1 MTFQPVI
8 PLGGL
13 AGWEFLKRTRDR
25 QEQSFVAS
33 PIVTQATGSFGGAFS
48 KIRSAAELV
57 ENRQALKVVLGAFG
71 LQDDL
76 DNRAFIGKVIS
87 DGTGQP
93 AALANR
99 LADKRYLSLARE
111 LAHLAPGGGGT
122 APPGLADSLISRF
135 QAREF
140 EIAVGDS
147 QENMRFALAYARKM
161 PEIAEGRRSDAAQWF
176 EILGDPPTR
185 RVIETALG
193 LPSEFAALDIDQQI
207 VRLKAAAGTKLGVK
221 KAADFAAP
229 DMIETVTKRFLLMD
243 QLRQTQSAMSGAAV
257 ALTLLSQ
264 TRVF

>member
-1 MTFQPVI
+1 MSFQPVI
-8 PLGGL
+8 PLGGV

-33 PIVTQATGSFGGAFS
+33 PIMTQATGSFGGTFS

-76 DNRAFIGKVIS
+76 NNRAFIGKVIS
-87 DGTGQP
+87 DGISQP
-93 AALANR
+93 DALANR

-111 LAHLAPGGGGT
+111 LAHLAPGGSGI
-122 APPGLADSLISRF
+122 APPGLADSLVSRY
-135 QAREF
+135 QASEF

-147 QENMRFALAYARKM
+147 EENMRFALAYARRM
-161 PEIAEGRRSDAAQWF
+161 PEIAGGGRSDAAQWF

-193 LPSEFAALDIDQQI
+193 LPGEFAALDIDEQI
-207 VRLKAAAGTKLGVK
+207 VRLKAAAGTKFGVT
-221 KAADFAAP
+221 KAADFAGP

-243 QLRQTQSAMSGAAV
+243 QLRQSQAAMSGASV

-264 TRVF
+264 TGID